1 MNKEKVVIKKGK
13 LEKRAQ
19 AGQYNTTLSPD
30 LTQSAQDSNQSGN
43 SNSNNEGSDKGKQK

>member
-13 LEKRAQ
+13 LEKKAQ
-19 AGQYNTTLSPD
+19 AGQYNTTVSPD
-30 LTQSAQDSNQSGN
+30 STQSAQDSNQSGN